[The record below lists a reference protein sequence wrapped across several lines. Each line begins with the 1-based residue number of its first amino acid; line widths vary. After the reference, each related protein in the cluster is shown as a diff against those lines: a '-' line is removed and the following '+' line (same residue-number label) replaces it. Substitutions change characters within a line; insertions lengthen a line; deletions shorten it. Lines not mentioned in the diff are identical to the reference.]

1 MRLCN
6 NRHLFM
12 FKRQWGGTLWGFCPF
27 FLSCVKPY
35 PLSAQ
40 VKVSQQTKLCTLGE
54 CSRKHQAQVKCVLP
68 AAITAE
74 PCSNSRTNFIS
85 LSIPG
90 QRTGLGGF
98 LPIPTAAV
106 AALTC
111 MDWQWL
117 STAHP
122 VITDHT
128 YRTIK
133 RLGDDRNLSGGT
145 FGCFMALGWSCGVA
159 TC

>member
-1 MRLCN
+1 
-6 NRHLFM
+6 M

-27 FLSCVKPY
+27 FSNCVKPY
-35 PLSAQ
+35 PLSAE

-74 PCSNSRTNFIS
+74 PCRNSRTKFIKPFNTRS
-85 LSIPG
+85 KNGAWGIPSH
-90 QRTGLGGF
+90 
-98 LPIPTAAV
+98 PNSSV

-122 VITDHT
+122 DIADHT

-133 RLGDDRNLSGGT
+133 RLGDDRNLSRGT
-145 FGCFMALGWSCGVA
+145 FGCFMELGWSCGTA